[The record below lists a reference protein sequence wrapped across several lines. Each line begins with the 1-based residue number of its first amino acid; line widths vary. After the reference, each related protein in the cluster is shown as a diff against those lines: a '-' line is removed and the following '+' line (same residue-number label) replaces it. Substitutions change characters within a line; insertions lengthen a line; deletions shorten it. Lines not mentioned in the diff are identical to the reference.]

1 MCSKDVV
8 ANKMPLSPRTSSLL
22 EEAGI
27 GQIIATQ
34 GNIYCNSVYTRPNA
48 SKEKRPANSG

>member
-8 ANKMPLSPRTSSLL
+8 AIKMPPTPRTSSLL
-22 EEAGI
+22 EETGI
-27 GQIIATQ
+27 GHIIATQ
-34 GNIYCNSVYTRPNA
+34 GNTYCNSVYTRPNA